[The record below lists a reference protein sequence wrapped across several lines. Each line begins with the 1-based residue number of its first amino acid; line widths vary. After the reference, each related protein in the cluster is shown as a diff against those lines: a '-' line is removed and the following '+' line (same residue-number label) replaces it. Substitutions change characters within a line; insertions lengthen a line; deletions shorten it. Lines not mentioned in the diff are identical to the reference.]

1 MDQIEKLAK
10 LVPHW
15 IEHNEAHAAQFAD
28 WSERALE
35 AGLTEVAGRLAEA
48 ADALAQANQSL
59 ELARGGLAEGD

>member
-1 MDQIEKLAK
+1 MDQIEKLAQ

-15 IEHNEAHAAQFAD
+15 IEHNEAHAAQFAE

-35 AGLTEVAGRLAEA
+35 AGLTEVAGSLAEA
-48 ADALAQANQSL
+48 ANALARANESL

>member
-15 IEHNEAHAAQFAD
+15 IEHNEAHAGQFAE

-35 AGLTEVAGRLAEA
+35 AGLTEVAGSLAEA
-48 ADALAQANQSL
+48 ANALARANESL